1 MIFLNILLCILKII
15 GIAILV
21 ILGLIILILCLILF
35 VPIRYKIYASFHQ
48 KPHVSAHITYL
59 LKLLHVDFELNGKE
73 SELKIKIFGH
83 NISDKKEKNSR
94 ENKKSNHSN
103 RREEVNVKQAEQPEK
118 VPDRTDRIDKMPQQV
133 QNLQPKQTIA
143 KADNSSDSDSEN
155 KSVSAKKAEKSE
167 KSPKNPA
174 KTENKAD
181 RAADKNDRH
190 SEISGKVKA
199 IIVLLK
205 ENRPVIDF
213 VLRCLK
219 ILFKHILPGSHVINI
234 KLGFDDPALLGELL
248 GAAAVIRAMTGLV
261 INITPVWD
269 ETVFEAEADLKGR
282 IILGRVLYIAAVV
295 YFNKEVKK
303 FIKAIKNI

>member
-1 MIFLNILLCILKII
+1 MIFLNILLCILKFI

-35 VPIRYKIYASFHQ
+35 IPIRYRIYASFHQ

-59 LKLLHVDFELNGKE
+59 LKLLHVDFGLDGKK

-118 VPDRTDRIDKMPQQV
+118 VPDRTDRIDKMPHQV

-155 KSVSAKKAEKSE
+155 KSVSAKKAEKS
-167 KSPKNPA
+167 PKNPA
-174 KTENKAD
+174 KTQDKAD

-190 SEISGKVKA
+190 SEISDKVKA
-199 IIVLLK
+199 IIALLK

-213 VLRCLK
+213 VLKHLK
-219 ILFKHILPGSHVINI
+219 LLFKHILPGSHVINI

-269 ETVFEAEADLKGR
+269 DTVFEAEADLKGR

>member
-21 ILGLIILILCLILF
+21 ILGLIVLILCLILF
-35 VPIRYKIYASFHQ
+35 VPIRYRIYASFHQ
-48 KPHVSAHITYL
+48 KPHASAHITYL
-59 LKLLHVDFELNGKE
+59 LKLLDVDFELDGKE
-73 SELKIKIFGH
+73 AELKIKIFGH

-155 KSVSAKKAEKSE
+155 KSVSAKKAEKS
-167 KSPKNPA
+167 PKNPA

-190 SEISGKVKA
+190 SEISYKVKA
-199 IIVLLK
+199 IIALLK

-213 VLRCLK
+213 VLKYLK
-219 ILFKHILPGSHVINI
+219 LLFKHILPGSHVINI

-303 FIKAIKNI
+303 FIKSIKNI

>member
-35 VPIRYKIYASFHQ
+35 VPIRYRIYASFHQ

-59 LKLLHVDFELNGKE
+59 LKLLDVDFELDGKE

-143 KADNSSDSDSEN
+143 KADNSSDSDIEN
-155 KSVSAKKAEKSE
+155 KSVSAKKAE

-181 RAADKNDRH
+181 RAADKNDRR
-190 SEISGKVKA
+190 SEISDKVKA
-199 IIVLLK
+199 IIALLK

-213 VLRCLK
+213 VLKYLK
-219 ILFKHILPGSHVINI
+219 LLFKHILPGSHVINI

>member
-1 MIFLNILLCILKII
+1 MI
-15 GIAILV
+15 
-21 ILGLIILILCLILF
+21 
-35 VPIRYKIYASFHQ
+35 Q
-48 KPHVSAHITYL
+48 
-59 LKLLHVDFELNGKE
+59 KLLHVDFELNGKE

-155 KSVSAKKAEKSE
+155 KSASAKKAE

-190 SEISGKVKA
+190 SEISDKVKA
-199 IIVLLK
+199 IIALLK

-219 ILFKHILPGSHVINI
+219 LLFKHILPGSHVINI

-295 YFNKEVKK
+295 YFNKKVKK

>member
-35 VPIRYKIYASFHQ
+35 VPIRYRIYASFHQ

-59 LKLLHVDFELNGKE
+59 LKLLDVDFELDGKE

-103 RREEVNVKQAEQPEK
+103 RRVNVKQAEQPEK
-118 VPDRTDRIDKMPQQV
+118 VPDRTSGIDKMPQQV

-181 RAADKNDRH
+181 RAAGKNDRH
-190 SEISGKVKA
+190 SEISDKVKA
-199 IIVLLK
+199 IIALLK

-213 VLRCLK
+213 VLKYLK
-219 ILFKHILPGSHVINI
+219 LLFKHILPGSHVINI

-269 ETVFEAEADLKGR
+269 ETVFEAETDLKGR

>member
-35 VPIRYKIYASFHQ
+35 VPIRYRIYASFHQ

-59 LKLLHVDFELNGKE
+59 LKLLHVDFELDGKE

-94 ENKKSNHSN
+94 ENKKSKHSN

-118 VPDRTDRIDKMPQQV
+118 VPDRTSGIDKMPQQA

-155 KSVSAKKAEKSE
+155 KSVSAKKAEKS
-167 KSPKNPA
+167 PKNPA
-174 KTENKAD
+174 KTENKAGM
-181 RAADKNDRH
+181 AADKNNRH
-190 SEISGKVKA
+190 SEISDKVKA
-199 IIVLLK
+199 IIALLK

-213 VLRCLK
+213 VLKYLK
-219 ILFKHILPGSHVINI
+219 LLFKHILPGSHVINI

-248 GAAAVIRAMTGLV
+248 GAVAVIRAMTGLV

-269 ETVFEAEADLKGR
+269 ETVFEVEADLKGR